1 MSKLCQKEL
10 AFAVDS
16 GQSNNFSLICEQLD
30 DHLTAIN
37 ENTNEIQSNF
47 EALCEINDKVEKLFE
62 RLDRIEGFLFG
73 REPDV
78 SYNIK
83 PLTKKEKEVFLALY
97 NLLEALQYVTY
108 EQLGRKLCL
117 TEPLVASYIT
127 NLIAKGVPV
136 RKRFLEKKAVL
147 SLDLKFKEIQAKQN
161 ILGIDTRLSSWIQ

>member
-1 MSKLCQKEL
+1 MPKLQKEL
-10 AFAVDS
+10 LVGF
-16 GQSNNFSLICEQLD
+16 QSNSLSLIREQLE
-30 DHLTAIN
+30 DHLAAIN

-62 RLDRIEGFLFG
+62 RLDRIEGVLFG
-73 REPDV
+73 VEQPV

-83 PLTKKEKEVFLALY
+83 PLSKKEKEVFLALY
-97 NLLEALQYVTY
+97 SLLEALPYATY

-136 RKRFLEKKAVL
+136 RKRFLEKRAIL
-147 SLDLKFKEIQAKQN
+147 TLDQKFKELQAKQN
-161 ILGIDTRLSSWIQ
+161 ILGIDAQLSSWIH